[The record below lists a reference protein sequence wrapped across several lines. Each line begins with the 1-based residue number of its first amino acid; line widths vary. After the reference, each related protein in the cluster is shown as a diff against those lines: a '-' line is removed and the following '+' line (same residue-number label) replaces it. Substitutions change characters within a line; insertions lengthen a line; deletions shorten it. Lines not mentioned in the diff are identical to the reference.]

1 MEKEKFAEFI
11 QHYSTSTIEEAEQV
25 LALRN
30 DYAYSQFLQALA
42 ARVSRDHNWSNQDE
56 ILQQAAIHCT
66 DRAVLK
72 EIMTVASPK
81 PTLTKESQPKTKH
94 SKSSHD
100 FADEVFNDLEK
111 LKHSKRAFES
121 LINATSQSQQ
131 STQETGSKIKKPKR
145 AVLKSKKERIVEMA
159 KKLDVTINP
168 ATEPGTSGKASGKKT
183 SHADPLIEAIKTSR
197 KKITPENEKTRE
209 QIEIINQF
217 IKAKPVIAPS
227 PVTSDETAPDMSES
241 IKSGEFSD
249 HIVSETLVEILLKQG
264 KKDKAIEVLKKLIW
278 KFPQKKTYFAARIDE
293 LKK

>member
-11 QHYSTSTIEEAEQV
+11 QHYGTSTVEEAEQV

-30 DYAYSQFLQALA
+30 DYSYSQFLQALA
-42 ARVSRDHNWSNQDE
+42 ARVSRDHNWGNQNE

-72 EIMTVASPK
+72 EIMTAASPK
-81 PTLTKESQPKTKH
+81 ATLTTESQPKAKH

-100 FADEVFNDLEK
+100 FADEVFSDLEK
-111 LKHSKRAFES
+111 LKQSKKVFES
-121 LINATSQSQQ
+121 MLNATSQSQLPI
-131 STQETGSKIKKPKR
+131 QETGSTIKKPKR

-159 KKLDVTINP
+159 KKLDAAISSS
-168 ATEPGTSGKASGKKT
+168 TEQSTPVKVSVKKP
-183 SHADPLIEAIKTSR
+183 SHADPLIEAIKTTR
-197 KKITPENEKTRE
+197 KKIKPENEKTRE

-227 PVTSDETAPDMSES
+227 PATSDETAPDMSES
-241 IKSGEFSD
+241 IRSGEFSD